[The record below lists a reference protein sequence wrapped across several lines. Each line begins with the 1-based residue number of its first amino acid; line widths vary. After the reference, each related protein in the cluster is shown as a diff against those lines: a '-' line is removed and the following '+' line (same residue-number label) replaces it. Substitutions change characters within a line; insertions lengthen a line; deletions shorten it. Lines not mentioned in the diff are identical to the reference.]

1 MLRGLVK
8 NGVVHV
14 LGGELPDGTYVKVIP
29 E

>member
-8 NGVVHV
+8 NGVVHL
-14 LGGELPDGTYVKVIP
+14 LGGELRDGIYVKVIP